1 MWRRILAIIAVG
13 FFSILWLSAPAAAQE
28 VRRVTVTEFGAVAD
42 GRTDSAQ
49 AIQAAID
56 AVSDTGGEVVLPASP
71 RAYLVRTGLR
81 IGADGVRLTG
91 PGATIAL
98 ADGALGGKVID
109 LIEIRG
115 TPEDPVEGVVVRGL
129 TLDANYWAQPGSY
142 NPRGIDIDHATGVL
156 IDSVRIDRAFV
167 GLCFGLGTRDSEARD
182 CVVTRWYCDAYAVSG
197 DGYSGGSSGIRFV
210 RCVAEDS
217 PDEGHGG
224 LPGNRNNAWEIE
236 DGAYGVEV
244 IDSAVRNAGGNGFAV
259 RNHPTGHPVTTGG
272 VRFVRCRAER
282 VSRLGFHVRGNPSN
296 TIDGVE
302 VVDCITDSVSVF
314 EKDVRGLVISGSR
327 FDGTVTLGPARSAVI
342 RNSSF
347 TRVRVWSLPVGGVFD
362 GYRSSFVFR
371 GCSFEN
377 PVSVFGDGGFVVV
390 EE

>member
-1 MWRRILAIIAVG
+1 MLHRILRPIALG
-13 FFSILWLSAPAAAQE
+13 FLGLLWLSASAIAQDI
-28 VRRVTVTEFGAVAD
+28 RRVTVTEFGAVAD
-42 GRTDSAQ
+42 GRTDNAR

-56 AVSDTGGEVVLPASP
+56 AVSETGGEVVLPAAS
-71 RAYLVRTGLR
+71 RAYLVGTGLR
-81 IGADGVRLTG
+81 INADGVRLIG

-98 ADGALGGKVID
+98 ADGALNGGIID

-115 TPEDPVEGVVVRGL
+115 TPEDPIEGVVVRGL

-182 CVVTRWYCDAYAVSG
+182 CVVTRWYDDAYAVSG
-197 DGYSGGSSGIRFV
+197 DEYSGGASGIRFV
-210 RCVAEDS
+210 RCIAENS

-236 DGAYGVEV
+236 DGAHGVEV
-244 IDSAVRNAGGNGFAV
+244 IDSVVRNAGGNGFAV
-259 RNHPTGHPVTTGG
+259 RNHPTAHPVTTSRI
-272 VRFVRCRAER
+272 RFVRCRAEK
-282 VSRLGFHVRGNPSN
+282 VSRLGFHVRGNATN
-296 TIDGVE
+296 TIEGVE
-302 VVDCITDSVSVF
+302 VIDCATDSVSVF

-327 FDGTVTLGPARSAVI
+327 FGATVTLGPARSAVI
-342 RNSSF
+342 RDSSF
-347 TRVRVWSLPVGGVFD
+347 TTVRVWSMPVGGLFD

-371 GCSFEN
+371 GCSFES
-377 PVSVFGDGGFVVV
+377 PMSVFGDRGFVVV